1 MCPHIFFFQKG
12 VPLFC
17 GSSYKNIGVQ
27 ALMDGILDYLPS
39 PNERT
44 TLDPFKCFGTSM
56 SARAFKIVHEK
67 QKGPVTFLR
76 VYSGTLEKVKLVKI
90 NNLIL

>member
-1 MCPHIFFFQKG
+1 
-12 VPLFC
+12 
-17 GSSYKNIGVQ
+17 
-27 ALMDGILDYLPS
+27 MDGIIDYLPS
-39 PNERT
+39 PNDCI

-76 VYSGTLEKVKLVKI
+76 IYTGTLEKVKVINFIIKI
-90 NNLIL
+90 FV